1 MARGVRKTNT
11 GFVKVEGAGAVAE
24 ADELLATIDEVTPQV
39 TVPDPEPVPEPV
51 VVQIVEQAPDPEPV
65 ISEQTRLEMEEG
77 RRSLER
83 FR

>member
-39 TVPDPEPVPEPV
+39 TVPDPEPV